1 MRKLSVNS
9 NYDRARDLN
18 EQAMESVHS
27 KVEQAKDRIEKLVV
41 ELSNVNLSVDEWQ
54 MLDDLAVKALTIL
67 DKIAD

>member
-1 MRKLSVNS
+1 MNS